1 MADLTSHGRVA
12 LSLELLQVIKP
23 TGEYVEKMEPEISH
37 DELRKLYRLMVL
49 VRNLDTRSLQ
59 LQRQGRIGFYI
70 GCLGQEAAQ
79 IGSAYALK
87 PEDWVFP
94 AYREIGTM
102 LQRGITLQQLM
113 NQYFA
118 NAEDVQK
125 GRQLMNL
132 YGIKS
137 ANYVTGSAAIATQL
151 PHAVGAALAA
161 KLRGD
166 KIVTLVYFG
175 EGATSENDF
184 HTGMNFAGVYK
195 TPTIFFC
202 QNNHW
207 AISIPVEKQTAS
219 ETIAVK
225 AQAYGFGGARVD
237 GNDILAVYRMT
248 KEAVDKARAG
258 GGPTLI
264 EAVTYR
270 MGPHS
275 SSDDPKRY
283 RSDQELDE
291 WQKRD
296 PLIRFRKYLEKKR
309 IWSETD
315 EKKAQEDANH
325 QIDEAIAYAEKVP
338 RPAIET
344 LFTDVY
350 SELPW
355 HLQEQLHELR
365 DEKQEKQ

>member
-1 MADLTSHGRVA
+1 

-23 TGEYVEKMEPEISH
+23 TGDYVEKLEPEIPK
-37 DELRKLYRLMVL
+37 DELKRLYRLMVL
-49 VRNLDTRSLQ
+49 TRNLDIRGLQ

-79 IGSAYALK
+79 IGSGYALK

-94 AYREIGTM
+94 AYRELGTA
-102 LQRGITLQQLM
+102 LQRGVTLKQLM

-118 NAEDVQK
+118 NAEDLEK

-132 YGIKS
+132 FGVK
-137 ANYVTGSAAIATQL
+137 AVNFVTGSAPIATQI
-151 PHAVGAALAA
+151 PHAVGVALAA
-161 KLRGD
+161 KIRGD
-166 KIVTLVYFG
+166 PIVTLAYFG
-175 EGATSENDF
+175 DGGTSENDF

-207 AISIPVEKQTAS
+207 AISVPVEKQTAS
-219 ETIAVK
+219 ETIAIK
-225 AQAYGFGGARVD
+225 AKAYGFEGVRVD
-237 GNDILAVYRMT
+237 GNDILAVYRTT
-248 KEAVDKARAG
+248 KEAVDKARKG

-275 SSDDPKRY
+275 SCDDPKKY
-283 RSDQELDE
+283 RTEQELEE

-296 PLIRFRKYLEKKR
+296 PIIRFRKYLEKKR

-315 EKKAQEDANH
+315 EKKAQEDANK
-325 QIDEAIAYAEKVP
+325 QIDEAVAYAEKLP
-338 RPAIET
+338 KPALET

-350 SELPW
+350 ADMPW
-355 HLQEQLHELR
+355 NLEEQLRELR
-365 DEKQEKQ
+365 EERAGGK

>member
-1 MADLTSHGRVA
+1 
-12 LSLELLQVIKP
+12 
-23 TGEYVEKMEPEISH
+23 MEPEIPK
-37 DELRKLYRLMVL
+37 DELKRLYRLMVL
-49 VRNLDTRSLQ
+49 TRNLDIRGLQ

-79 IGSAYALK
+79 IGSGYALK

-94 AYREIGTM
+94 AYREVGTA
-102 LQRGITLQQLM
+102 LQRGVTLKQLM

-118 NAEDVQK
+118 NAEDLEK

-132 YGIKS
+132 FGVK
-137 ANYVTGSAAIATQL
+137 AVNFVTGSAPIATQL
-151 PHAVGAALAA
+151 PHAVGVALAA
-161 KLRGD
+161 KIRGD
-166 KIVTLVYFG
+166 PIVTLAYFG
-175 EGATSENDF
+175 DGGTSENDF

-207 AISIPVEKQTAS
+207 AISVPVEKQTAS
-219 ETIAVK
+219 ETIAIK
-225 AQAYGFGGARVD
+225 AKAYGFEGVRVD
-237 GNDILAVYRMT
+237 GNDILAVYRTT
-248 KEAVDKARAG
+248 KEAVDKARKG

-275 SSDDPKRY
+275 SSDDPKKY
-283 RSDQELDE
+283 RTEQELEE

-296 PLIRFRKYLEKKR
+296 PIIRFRRYLEKKR
-309 IWSETD
+309 IWSEAD
-315 EKKAQEDANH
+315 EKKAQEDANK
-325 QIDEAIAYAEKVP
+325 QIDEAVAYAEKLP
-338 RPAIET
+338 KPALET

-350 SELPW
+350 ADMPW
-355 HLQEQLHELR
+355 NLEEQLRELR
-365 DEKQEKQ
+365 EEQAGGK

>member
-1 MADLTSHGRVA
+1 L
-12 LSLELLQVIKP
+12 
-23 TGEYVEKMEPEISH
+23 EPEIPK
-37 DELRKLYRLMVL
+37 DELKRLYRLMV
-49 VRNLDTRSLQ
+49 VTRNLDIRGLQ

-79 IGSAYALK
+79 IGSGYALK

-94 AYREIGTM
+94 AYREIGTA
-102 LQRGITLQQLM
+102 LQRGVTLKQLM

-118 NAEDVQK
+118 NAEDLEK

-132 YGIKS
+132 FGLK
-137 ANYVTGSAAIATQL
+137 AVNFVTGSAPIATQL
-151 PHAVGAALAA
+151 PHAVGVALAA
-161 KLRGD
+161 KIRGD
-166 KIVTLVYFG
+166 PIVTLAYFG
-175 EGATSENDF
+175 DGGTSENDF

-207 AISIPVEKQTAS
+207 AISVPVEKQTAS
-219 ETIAVK
+219 ETIAIK
-225 AQAYGFGGARVD
+225 AKAYGFEGVRVD
-237 GNDILAVYRMT
+237 GNDILAVYRTT
-248 KEAVDKARAG
+248 KEAVDKARKG

-275 SSDDPKRY
+275 SSDDPKKY
-283 RSDQELDE
+283 RTEQELEE

-296 PLIRFRKYLEKKR
+296 PIIRFRKYLEKKR
-309 IWSETD
+309 IWSEAD
-315 EKKAQEDANH
+315 EKNAQEDANK
-325 QIDEAIAYAEKVP
+325 QIDEAVAYAEKLP
-338 RPAIET
+338 KPALET

-350 SELPW
+350 ADMPW
-355 HLQEQLHELR
+355 NLEEQLREVR
-365 DEKQEKQ
+365 EEQAGGK

>member
-1 MADLTSHGRVA
+1 M
-12 LSLELLQVIKP
+12 SLELLQVIKP
-23 TGEYVEKMEPEISH
+23 TGDYVEKLEPEIPK
-37 DELRKLYRLMVL
+37 DELKRLYRLMVL
-49 VRNLDTRSLQ
+49 TRNLDIRGLQ

-79 IGSAYALK
+79 IGSGYALK

-94 AYREIGTM
+94 AYRELGTA
-102 LQRGITLQQLM
+102 LQRGVTLKQLM

-118 NAEDVQK
+118 NAEDLEK

-132 YGIKS
+132 FGVK
-137 ANYVTGSAAIATQL
+137 AVNFVTGSAPIATQI
-151 PHAVGAALAA
+151 PHAVGVALAA
-161 KLRGD
+161 KIRGD
-166 KIVTLVYFG
+166 PIVTLAYFG
-175 EGATSENDF
+175 DGGTSENDF

-207 AISIPVEKQTAS
+207 AISVPVEKQTAS
-219 ETIAVK
+219 ETIAIK
-225 AQAYGFGGARVD
+225 AKAYGFEGVRVD
-237 GNDILAVYRMT
+237 GNDILAVYRTT
-248 KEAVDKARAG
+248 KEAVDKARKG

-275 SSDDPKRY
+275 SSDDPKKY
-283 RSDQELDE
+283 RTEQELEE

-296 PLIRFRKYLEKKR
+296 PIIRFRKYLEKKR

-315 EKKAQEDANH
+315 EKKAQEDANK
-325 QIDEAIAYAEKVP
+325 QIDEAVAYAEKLP
-338 RPAIET
+338 KPALET

-350 SELPW
+350 ADMPW
-355 HLQEQLHELR
+355 NLEEQLRELR
-365 DEKQEKQ
+365 EERAGGK

>member
-1 MADLTSHGRVA
+1 M
-12 LSLELLQVIKP
+12 SLELLQVIKP
-23 TGEYVEKMEPEISH
+23 TGDYVEKLEPEIPK
-37 DELRKLYRLMVL
+37 DELKRLYRLMVL
-49 VRNLDTRSLQ
+49 TRNLDIRGLQ

-79 IGSAYALK
+79 IGSSYALK

-94 AYREIGTM
+94 AYREVGTA
-102 LQRGITLQQLM
+102 LQRGVTLKQLM

-118 NAEDVQK
+118 NAEDLEK

-132 YGIKS
+132 FGVK
-137 ANYVTGSAAIATQL
+137 AVNFVTGSAPIATQL
-151 PHAVGAALAA
+151 PHAVGVALAA
-161 KLRGD
+161 KIRGD
-166 KIVTLVYFG
+166 PIVTLAYFG
-175 EGATSENDF
+175 DGGTSENDF

-207 AISIPVEKQTAS
+207 AISVPVEKQTAS
-219 ETIAVK
+219 ETIAIK
-225 AQAYGFGGARVD
+225 AKAYGFEGVRVD
-237 GNDILAVYRMT
+237 GNDILAVYRTT
-248 KEAVDKARAG
+248 KEAVDKARKG

-275 SSDDPKRY
+275 SSDDPKKY
-283 RSDQELDE
+283 RTEQELEE

-296 PLIRFRKYLEKKR
+296 PIIRFRRYLEKKR

-315 EKKAQEDANH
+315 EKKAQEDANK
-325 QIDEAIAYAEKVP
+325 QIDEAVAYAEKLP
-338 RPAIET
+338 RPALET

-350 SELPW
+350 ADMPW
-355 HLQEQLHELR
+355 NLEEQLRELR
-365 DEKQEKQ
+365 EEQAGGK

>member
-1 MADLTSHGRVA
+1 

-23 TGEYVEKMEPEISH
+23 TGDYVEKLEPEIPK
-37 DELRKLYRLMVL
+37 DELKRLYRLMVL
-49 VRNLDTRSLQ
+49 TRNLDIRGLQ

-79 IGSAYALK
+79 IGSGYALK

-94 AYREIGTM
+94 AYRELGTA
-102 LQRGITLQQLM
+102 LQRGVTLKQLM

-118 NAEDVQK
+118 NAEDLEK

-132 YGIKS
+132 FGVK
-137 ANYVTGSAAIATQL
+137 AVNFVTGSAPIATQI
-151 PHAVGAALAA
+151 PHAVGVALAA
-161 KLRGD
+161 KIRGD
-166 KIVTLVYFG
+166 PIVTLAYFG
-175 EGATSENDF
+175 DGGTSENDF

-207 AISIPVEKQTAS
+207 AISVPVEKQTAS
-219 ETIAVK
+219 ETIAIK
-225 AQAYGFGGARVD
+225 AKAYGFEGVRVD
-237 GNDILAVYRMT
+237 GNDILAVYRTT
-248 KEAVDKARAG
+248 KEAVDKARKG

-275 SSDDPKRY
+275 SSDDPKKY
-283 RSDQELDE
+283 RTEQELEE

-296 PLIRFRKYLEKKR
+296 PIIRFRKYLEKKR

-315 EKKAQEDANH
+315 EKKAQEDANK
-325 QIDEAIAYAEKVP
+325 QIDEAVAYAEKLP
-338 RPAIET
+338 KPALET

-350 SELPW
+350 ADMPW
-355 HLQEQLHELR
+355 NLEEQLRELR
-365 DEKQEKQ
+365 EERAGGK